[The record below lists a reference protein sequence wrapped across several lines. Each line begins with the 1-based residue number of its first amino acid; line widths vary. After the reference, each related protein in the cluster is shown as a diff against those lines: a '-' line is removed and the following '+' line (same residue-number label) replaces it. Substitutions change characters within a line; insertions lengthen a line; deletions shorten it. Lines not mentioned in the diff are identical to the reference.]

1 MKKLTTLFIFLIIG
15 FSIIIL
21 QCESKRKKSKNSWF
35 VRLPSVM
42 RGFTWEKLIE
52 LKKTIGDNKWVRLK
66 HLFLLNPH
74 IPVLVLTG
82 HDVSK
87 DDIINVPSWMQIE
100 DDESNDDED
109 ENSDGFG

>member
-1 MKKLTTLFIFLIIG
+1 MKKLTIFIFLIVG
-15 FSIIIL
+15 FSIIV
-21 QCESKRKKSKNSWF
+21 QCESKKRSSSWF

-42 RGFTWEKLIE
+42 KGFTWEKLIE

-82 HDVSK
+82 HNVSK

>member
-1 MKKLTTLFIFLIIG
+1 MKKLTIFIFLIVG
-15 FSIIIL
+15 FSIIV
-21 QCESKRKKSKNSWF
+21 QCESKKRSNSWF

-42 RGFTWEKLIE
+42 KGFTWEKLIE

-82 HDVSK
+82 HNVSK
-87 DDIINVPSWMQIE
+87 DDIINVPSWMQEE
-100 DDESNDDED
+100 DDDSDDD
-109 ENSDGFG
+109 NSDGFG